1 MTANQLYKLDFTQ
14 GLDLGQEPGAGPSVT
29 TLENFM
35 FDRRGGVR
43 PRWGYEPVYN
53 YLGTTAAVVEGTS
66 DPTASATVEQTSLMV
81 SYKDSVV
88 RMGKQKLYSDGYN
101 FRGML
106 PDMTADYDMLAT
118 STNSLVEPQSISV
131 TNAAGQVVRVV
142 IFKTEVGFVNND
154 NLTDINEKYTDQYRD
169 NELGFQNTTRTW
181 KLKNNLGN
189 LRYSVYVD
197 DILIID
203 RADINALQA
212 GMSNVLTTDVIGA
225 QITRTK
231 NWIVVVY
238 ARNPTEDLI
247 GSGMIQASSKER
259 TRAYA
264 NDFSLVTLNIN
275 NPAGGFIN
283 PTNVPITF
291 GPNPTEGVLTNSK
304 LDLRVQNVTNR
315 ISTLCIDSSRAVVI
329 SSGQYVIPYKVV
341 GTEDYANQIQI
352 GDKLVLKT
360 SSSLTG
366 NRVPLGY
373 MKVYAVDRTAKTFTT
388 DFVSGGSTTTSAYI
402 ASSQFNVDWELH
414 RIDFQHFYPMFTLA
428 QCEDNLSTASI
439 DGNRFLISYV
449 CKDPTNSFVDNG
461 YWLETKTIYIN
472 PTTGAYSSFETL
484 GASGSRPKA
493 TAATTADATAKTY
506 VSSLSLSCN
515 ISTQTIFST
524 WTAVAITLSA
534 SYGFSQQSFVMGMP
548 LKTENAIL
556 PSQPSPRNI
565 AVWPS
570 ANVLVRSMS
579 SVGFVDN
586 SYDRVAIVST
596 SLRTGITTVV
606 NGEPIF
612 DDNVYASPN
621 GNDLEVHVQ
630 QAVVSSN
637 QYILSTQSRGIHKDT
652 NARLASKPWLH
663 NGSIYCALYVGKA
676 SFYPSSDAASLVVYD
691 LMQGPSRTVDDAQ
704 RPRVVCNV
712 LPRQVFYQNAVGNG
726 FPRYHIPLPEVE
738 TLTSGYRLVSTVSA
752 QATTTGISNVVD
764 VTLDTSAPRSCT
776 ELNGSLFISGGVPT
790 AFDGTNIYELGSI
803 QSPVIWHNIVNPNYV
818 GQTAGTA
825 DWYYKAV
832 FEWVDANG
840 NIYRSAPSDA
850 IRLRMFENGST
861 TTTTPRATV
870 TNNPFKSQYRDVK
883 ISAQF
888 DHSTLRSVFANKTF
902 AKNPVKVV
910 LYRTLKNADTNFYRV
925 NSMPVVVNLSNDTNY
940 ASGYDVDTTQV
951 GTTDPPLALTFT
963 DIYSDAEI
971 ASNELLYD
979 LDGAVL
985 ENQSPPSA
993 RVVCAHKSRV
1003 WLGGTPDDTI
1013 WYSKK
1018 SETFSEPGFNEVLT
1032 VPSFEGGPVVAM
1044 ASLDD
1049 YLVVFKESSVWI
1061 INGDGADASGNNS
1074 TLQEPIRVYDGNGC
1088 ISAPS
1093 VMVVGDAVYWQSN
1106 DGIYRMRRGS
1116 NQPELISDKIREI
1129 TVDYLRRFN
1138 MKVVS
1143 ATYTTPDNCI
1153 RFCFYGFSGTS
1164 PIRYLAVYNLTY
1176 NSFSSY
1182 KYTSATTMRI
1192 VSSCEHN
1199 GIWYGVGDNNQLIRE
1214 NRTVKYDAGST
1225 LKYAFYPALYV
1236 QIVKIAEMGGFFR
1249 VNRVMVMTDRGADY
1263 YTSGAQISLSLWP
1276 YPAVFDNNG
1285 NQISNAQGRFTP
1297 PVDQNYATM
1306 PDNFEFDVAV
1316 QKMSGC
1322 LLSVTA
1328 FPKTDNAGKVAG
1340 TGNAFYLTGIIL
1352 YGAPMRGKARTI
1364 GFYSRRNNY

>member
-14 GLDLGQEPGAGPSVT
+14 GLDLGQETGAGPSVT
-29 TLENFM
+29 YLENFM

-66 DPTASATVEQTSLMV
+66 DPTASTTVEQTSLMV
-81 SYKDSVV
+81 SYKNSVV
-88 RMGKQKLYSDGYN
+88 RMGKQKLYSNGYN

-142 IFKTEVGFVNND
+142 IFKTEVGFVNNN
-154 NLTDINEKYTDQYRD
+154 NLGNVDEKYTDQYRD
-169 NELGFQNTTRTW
+169 NELTFQNTSGTW
-181 KLKNNLGN
+181 KIKNNLGN

-197 DILIID
+197 DSLIID
-203 RADINALQA
+203 RADINALQS

-238 ARNPTEDLI
+238 ARTPTEDLI

-259 TRAYA
+259 IRAYA
-264 NDFSLVTLNIN
+264 NDLSLVTLNIN

-283 PTNVPITF
+283 PTNVPFTF
-291 GPNPTEGVLTNSK
+291 GPTPAEGELTDSK
-304 LDLRVQNVTNR
+304 LDLRVQNVTKR
-315 ISTLCIDSSRAVVI
+315 IPTLCIDSSRTVVI
-329 SSGQYVIPYKVV
+329 SAGQYVIPYKVV
-341 GTEDYANQIQI
+341 GTEDYANQIQV

-388 DFVSGGSTTTSAYI
+388 DFLSGGSTTTSAYI
-402 ASSQFNVDWELH
+402 ASSQFNVDWEIH
-414 RIDFQHFYPMFTLA
+414 RIEFQHYYPMFVVA
-428 QCEDNLSTASI
+428 QCEDNSSTASLY
-439 DGNRFLISYV
+439 GNRFLISYV

-472 PTTGAYSSFETL
+472 PTTGAYSSYETL
-484 GASGSRPKA
+484 GASLPRPKA
-493 TAATTADATAKTY
+493 TAATTADASTKTY

-548 LKTENAIL
+548 LKTENASL

-586 SYDRVAIVST
+586 AYDRVGIVST

-621 GNDLEVHVQ
+621 GNDLEVHIQ
-630 QAVVSSN
+630 TAVVSSN
-637 QYILSTQSRGIHKDT
+637 QYILSTESRSIHKDM
-652 NARLASKPWLH
+652 NARLASKPWMY
-663 NGSIYCALYVGKA
+663 NGSLYCALYVGKS

-691 LMQGPSRTVDDAQ
+691 LMQGPSRLVNDGQ

-726 FPRYHIPLPEVE
+726 YPRYHTPLPEVE
-738 TLTSGYRLVSTVSA
+738 TRSNGYRLVSTVSA
-752 QATTTGISNVVD
+752 QATTTGISSVVD
-764 VTLDTSAPRSCT
+764 VTLDTSSPRSCA

-790 AFDGTNIYELGSI
+790 AFDGTHIYELGSI
-803 QSPVIWHNIVNPNYV
+803 QAPVIWHNIVNPNYV
-818 GQTAGTA
+818 GQAVGTA

-832 FEWVDANG
+832 FEWVDGNG

-861 TTTTPRATV
+861 STTAARTSI
-870 TNNPFKSQYRDVK
+870 TNNPFKAQYRDVK

-910 LYRTLKNADTNFYRV
+910 LYRTLKNSDTNFYRV

-940 ASGYDVDTTQV
+940 ASGYDVDSTQT

-993 RVVCAHKSRV
+993 RFVCTHKSRI

-1018 SETFSEPGFNEVLT
+1018 SEPFSEPGFNELLT
-1032 VPSFEGGPVVAM
+1032 IPSFEGGPVVAM

-1061 INGDGADASGNNS
+1061 INGDGADATGNNS
-1074 TLQEPIRVYDGNGC
+1074 TLQEPTRVYDGNGC

-1093 VMVVGDAVYWQSN
+1093 VTVVGDAVYWQSN

-1116 NQPELISDKIREI
+1116 NQPELISDKIREVA
-1129 TVDYLRRFN
+1129 VDYLRRFN
-1138 MKVVS
+1138 LKVVS
-1143 ATYTTPDNCI
+1143 ATYTAPDNCI
-1153 RFCFYGFSGTS
+1153 RFCFYGKVGASAY
-1164 PIRYLAVYNLTY
+1164 RYLVVYSLTY
-1176 NSFSSY
+1176 NTFVFY
-1182 KYTSATTMRI
+1182 RYTSPSTIRI
-1192 VSSCEHN
+1192 VASCEYN
-1199 GIWYGVGDNNQLIRE
+1199 GIWYGVSDSNLLIRE

-1225 LKYAFYPALYV
+1225 NKYAANAVCTMRVMRLS
-1236 QIVKIAEMGGFFR
+1236 EMGGFFR
-1249 VNRVMVMTDRGADY
+1249 VNRVMVLTDRGLDF
-1263 YTSGAQISLSLWP
+1263 SSSRSVISLSL
-1276 YPAVFDNNG
+1276 YPFPSVYDSYG
-1285 NQISNAQGRFTP
+1285 NIISNGQSRKTP
-1297 PVDQNYATM
+1297 VISGPTSGS
-1306 PDNFEFDVAV
+1306 PDNLEFDVAV
-1316 QKMSGC
+1316 QKMSGFE
-1322 LLSVTA
+1322 SQIVIYPT
-1328 FPKTDNAGKVAG
+1328 TDNVGKVEG
-1340 TGNAFYLTGIIL
+1340 TGDAVYLTGIVV
-1352 YGAPMRGKARTI
+1352 YGAPMRGKART
-1364 GFYSRRNNY
+1364 FKDYSRNNT